1 MMHTDTSLWG
11 QHTPAQEAHEAH
23 GPSMNLHFAGT
34 GAAAAQDDRVKVLRA
49 GGTQLGTLYAELFI
63 RPFTLACFQGQ

>member
-1 MMHTDTSLWG
+1 
-11 QHTPAQEAHEAH
+11 
-23 GPSMNLHFAGT
+23 MNLHFAGT

-63 RPFTLACFQGQ
+63 RPFTLACFQGQQRDLPGSGAPSSCQRCFL